1 MHKFDENLG
10 TITTMISKEHAYSLQ
25 MRFLS
30 AEERENGKT
39 ILMAEN
45 KHELAEVIKSEKEKY
60 KF

>member
-1 MHKFDENLG
+1 
-10 TITTMISKEHAYSLQ
+10 